1 VIGVVNI
8 LDVNVDDLKEKY
20 KGRDKLET
28 IFELVDQQNSSLK
41 VKDLNTKEGQR
52 AWKEILFCLT
62 EELYEAANVL
72 KNRPWVQTEYTVDYN
87 HLYDELADSI
97 WFFTALLRA
106 SGLDAERAFE
116 IFLRKWKVN
125 NFRRESGY

>member
-1 VIGVVNI
+1 LVNI
-8 LDVNVDDLKEKY
+8 LDVSIDDLKEKLRG
-20 KGRDKLET
+20 KDKLEVL
-28 IFELVDQQNSSLK
+28 FQLVSEQNSTWSI
-41 VKDLNTKEGQR
+41 KDLNTKEGQR
-52 AWKEILFCLT
+52 YWKEILFCLT

-97 WFFTALLRA
+97 WFFIALLQA
-106 SGLDAERAFE
+106 SGLDAEKTFE